1 MNKDSLLLKL
11 AVPIPLCLCLGLLV
25 AGLILP
31 STMQNNAIS
40 AATDSARQ
48 TANQIKAIRS
58 YYTKYVIGDAKASG
72 ALSLGSDHKNDPAT
86 IPLPAT
92 LVHDVSNLVAQE
104 QVSFSLYS
112 PYPFENRADRPTDN
126 FMEQAWETLSENP
139 EATFQQTETI
149 NGSTFLR
156 VAVAD
161 QMSSEVCVACHNTV
175 AGSPKTDWQLGDL
188 RGVIEVRRNLDTVL
202 GTTQALSRNLLIGF
216 AVMGALLI
224 AVCIMVARSV
234 IRPIERVCTD
244 IAAVSSGN
252 LETEVTSASR
262 KDEIGKI
269 GKALVELQ
277 TDLQN
282 ARIGEDRRAALQQ
295 EQHDVVQH
303 LSSGLVRLSRG
314 DFSQPID
321 VEFSGAHEKLRLN
334 FNQTIDTLSGTVAQ
348 VVEASQSIGNGATEI
363 SQASDDLSHRTE
375 SQAATLEQT
384 AAALDQMTASVKAAA
399 EGARSVEATME
410 EAQQEAKSSGEVVA
424 NAVAAM
430 TEISGSSS
438 HIGQI
443 VTVID
448 DIAFQTNLLAL
459 NAGVEAA
466 RAGEAGRGFA
476 VVAAEVRGLAARS
489 SEAAMEIKAL
499 ISGSAEQVGR
509 GVDLVGKAGDALNSI
524 VGRVN
529 QISELVSDI
538 TEGAVEQ
545 STGLAE
551 INIGV
556 TQLDQVTQQ
565 NAAMV
570 EQSTAAG
577 HLLKADALKLTQVV
591 AGFKIQ
597 HGLSSPTPQE
607 TTAAASEPSVAHDY
621 LDWEDEAVPQAG
633 LAATGSGDSKW
644 QDF

>member
-1 MNKDSLLLKL
+1 MNKDSLLFKL
-11 AVPIPLCLCLGLLV
+11 VVPIPLCLCLGLLL
-25 AGLILP
+25 AGLLLP
-31 STMQNNAIS
+31 SAMRNNAIS
-40 AATDSARQ
+40 AATEAAVE
-48 TANQIKAIRS
+48 TAGQVKTLRS
-58 YYTKYVIGDAKASG
+58 YYTKFVVSDAKASG
-72 ALSLGSDHKNDPAT
+72 SLSLGIDHQNDPNV

-92 LVHDVSNLVAQE
+92 MVHDVSELVAGE
-104 QVSFSLYS
+104 QINFSLYS
-112 PYPFENRADRPTDN
+112 PFPFENRADRPSDA
-126 FMEQAWETLSENP
+126 FMEEAWDALSNDPARSFE
-139 EATFQQTETI
+139 QTEVV

-161 QMSSEVCVACHNTV
+161 QMTSEICVACHNTV

-188 RGVIEVRRNLDTVL
+188 RGVIEVRRNLDPIL
-202 GTTQALSRNLLIGF
+202 ANTQALSRNILIVL
-216 AVMGALLI
+216 AVMSAVLL
-224 AVCIMVARSV
+224 AVCILVARSV

-244 IAAVSSGN
+244 IAAVSSGD
-252 LETEVTSASR
+252 LDTEVASAGR
-262 KDEIGKI
+262 NDEIGKI

-277 TDLQN
+277 TDLQQ
-282 ARIGEDRRAALQQ
+282 ARVGEERRAALQQ

-314 DFSQPID
+314 DFSQPIS
-321 VEFSGAHEKLRLN
+321 VEFSGAHEKLRQN
-334 FNQTIDTLSGTVAQ
+334 FNQTIDTLSVTVAQ
-348 VVEASQSIGNGATEI
+348 VIEASESIGNGATEI

-399 EGARSVEATME
+399 EGARSVETTMD
-410 EAQQEAKSSGEVVA
+410 EAKNEARSSGEVVA

-430 TEISGSSS
+430 TEISDSSS

-443 VTVID
+443 ITVID

-476 VVAAEVRGLAARS
+476 VVAAEVRGLAQRS

-499 ISGSAEQVGR
+499 IGASAEQVGR
-509 GVDLVGKAGDALNSI
+509 GVDLVGKAGQALNSI

-529 QISELVSDI
+529 EISELVSGI

-570 EQSTAAG
+570 EESTAAG
-577 HLLKADALKLTQVV
+577 HLLKADALKLTEVV
-591 AGFKIQ
+591 AGFQTLGAPRTAK
-597 HGLSSPTPQE
+597 PPQAKAA
-607 TTAAASEPSVAHDY
+607 TAEPVIAHDY
-621 LDWEDEAVPQAG
+621 LDWGEDVVQQQVNGP
-633 LAATGSGDSKW
+633 TDSDDGKW

>member
-1 MNKDSLLLKL
+1 MNKDSLLFKL
-11 AVPIPLCLCLGLLV
+11 AVPIPLVLCLGLML
-25 AGLILP
+25 AGLFLP
-31 STMQNNAIS
+31 TSMRNNTIS
-40 AATDSARQ
+40 AATESARQ
-48 TANQIKAIRS
+48 TAAQIKAVRS
-58 YYTKYVIGDAKASG
+58 YYIKNVVRDAMDSG
-72 ALSLGSDHKNDPAT
+72 ALTPGIDHENDPEV
-86 IPLPAT
+86 IPLPAA
-92 LVHDVSNLVAQE
+92 LVHDVSSLLE
-104 QVSFSLYS
+104 GEDTSFSLYS
-112 PYPFENRADRPTDN
+112 PYPLEGAAERQADT
-126 FMEQAWETLSENP
+126 FLKQAWEELSKTP
-139 EATFQQTETI
+139 EASLQHVEEMS
-149 NGSTFLR
+149 GSTFLR
-156 VAVAD
+156 VVVAD
-161 QMSSEVCVACHNTV
+161 RISAEDCIPCLNTAV
-175 AGSPKTDWQLGDL
+175 GAAKTDWKLGDL
-188 RGVIEVRRNLDTVL
+188 RSLIEVRRNLDSVL
-202 GTTQALSRNLLIGF
+202 ADSQALTRKVLIGL
-216 AVMGALLI
+216 AVMGLFLGGI
-224 AVCIMVARSV
+224 CILVARSV
-234 IRPIERVCTD
+234 IRPIENISKDV
-244 IAAVSSGN
+244 AAVSVGD
-252 LETEVTSASR
+252 LDMVILSANR
-262 KDEIGKI
+262 KDEFGRI

-277 TDLQN
+277 SDLQQ
-282 ARIGEDRRAALQQ
+282 ARVSEQRRAALQQ

-314 DFSQPID
+314 DFSQPIE
-321 VEFSGAHEKLRLN
+321 VKFSGAHEMLRQN
-334 FNQTIDTLSGTVAQ
+334 YNQTIDTLSGTVAQ

-363 SQASDDLSHRTE
+363 SHASDDLSHRTE

-399 EGARSVEATME
+399 EGARSVEATM
-410 EAQQEAKSSGEVVA
+410 QEAKEEARSSGEVVA

-448 DIAFQTNLLAL
+448 DIAFQTHLLAL

-466 RAGEAGRGFA
+466 RAGEAGKGFA

-499 ISGSAEQVGR
+499 ISGSAEQVSR

-529 QISELVSDI
+529 EISELVSDI

-577 HLLKADALKLTQVV
+577 HLLKADAQKLTNVV

-597 HGLSSPTPQE
+597 NTP
-607 TTAAASEPSVAHDY
+607 AGAASQMPTSAAPEPAIAHDY
-621 LDWEDEAVPQAG
+621 LDWGDEVPQPHTIAAAG
-633 LAATGSGDSKW
+633 SSDSKW

>member
-1 MNKDSLLLKL
+1 MNKDSLLFKL
-11 AVPIPLCLCLGLLV
+11 AVPIPLCLCLGLLI
-25 AGLILP
+25 AGVFLP
-31 STMQNNAIS
+31 SSMRNNAIS
-40 AATDSARQ
+40 AATEGASQ
-48 TANQIKAIRS
+48 TAAQIKAIRG
-58 YYTKYVIGDAKASG
+58 YYTKHVIADVKASG
-72 ALSLGSDHKNDPAT
+72 DLSPGSEHQNNPNVV
-86 IPLPAT
+86 PLPAT
-92 LVHDVSNLVAQE
+92 LVHDISALVSGE
-104 QVSFSLYS
+104 QISFSLYS
-112 PYPFENRADRPTDN
+112 PYPFDNRADRPQDS
-126 FMEQAWETLSENP
+126 FMEQAWEALSNDP
-139 EATFQQTETI
+139 ETNFQQTEVVD
-149 NGSTFLR
+149 GSTFLR

-188 RGVIEVRRNLDTVL
+188 RGVIEVRRNLDPVL
-202 GTTQALSRNLLIGF
+202 ASTQALSRNI
-216 AVMGALLI
+216 LI
-224 AVCIMVARSV
+224 ALAVVGTILLVVCISVARSV
-234 IRPIERVCTD
+234 IRPIERICSD
-244 IAAVSSGN
+244 IAAVSAGN
-252 LETEVTSASR
+252 LETEVTSADR

-269 GKALVELQ
+269 GQALVELQ
-277 TDLQN
+277 TDLQK
-282 ARIGEDRRAALQQ
+282 ARVGEERRAALQQ

-314 DFSQPID
+314 DFSQPIEA
-321 VEFSGAHEKLRLN
+321 EFSGAHEKLRQN

-348 VVEASQSIGNGATEI
+348 VIEASESIGSGATEI

-399 EGARSVEATME
+399 EGARSVEATMD
-410 EAQQEAKSSGEVVA
+410 EAKHEAKSSGEVVA

-430 TEISGSSS
+430 TEISDSSS

-443 VTVID
+443 ITVID

-476 VVAAEVRGLAARS
+476 VVAAEVRGLAGRS

-499 ISGSAEQVGR
+499 ISASAEQVGR
-509 GVDLVGKAGDALNSI
+509 GVDLVGKAGEALNTI
-524 VGRVN
+524 AGRVN
-529 QISELVSDI
+529 QISELVSGI

-577 HLLKADALKLTQVV
+577 HLLKGDALKLTQVV
-591 AGFKIQ
+591 AGFQ
-597 HGLSSPTPQE
+597 TLGSHGAAKPQSASPPS
-607 TTAAASEPSVAHDY
+607 SEPAVTQDY
-621 LDWEDEAVPQAG
+621 LAWDDEPVQQQVNAPFD
-633 LAATGSGDSKW
+633 SGEEKW

>member
-25 AGLILP
+25 AGLFLP
-31 STMQNNAIS
+31 SAMQNNAIS
-40 AATDSARQ
+40 AATDTARQ

-58 YYTKYVIGDAKASG
+58 YYTKYVVDDAKASG
-72 ALSLGSDHKNDPAT
+72 TLSPGIDHKNDPAT

-126 FMEQAWETLSENP
+126 FMEQAWATLSENP
-139 EATFQQTETI
+139 EASFQQTETI

-202 GTTQALSRNLLIGF
+202 GTTLALSRNLLIGF

-277 TDLQN
+277 SDLQN

-334 FNQTIDTLSGTVAQ
+334 FNQTIDTLSGTVAR

-607 TTAAASEPSVAHDY
+607 TTAATSEPTIAHDY

-633 LAATGSGDSKW
+633 LAATGSDDSKW